1 MADAILQANT
11 NTKGS
16 GMVKG
21 TALDS
26 GNIVAISKA
35 GAGTRKLTVGIQE
48 QATNPCNTPTGTVGG
63 VFCAT
68 GGNNYIKGNQPSQ
81 GQPTATITNVA
92 ISTTGTLTTV
102 TITATNTFVAGQ
114 NVFFSGLTTATSL
127 NNLCGVVLA
136 AGLSS
141 SSFEATITGYTL
153 VTAGSAPDTGSAVV
167 SYNAATAALSQRADN

>member
-21 TALDS
+21 TSLDS
-26 GNIVAISKA
+26 GNILANGKA
-35 GAGTRKLTVGIQE
+35 GIGARKLTTGLQE

-63 VFCAT
+63 IFSAT
-68 GGNNYIKGNQPSQ
+68 GGNNYVKGGQPSQ
-81 GQPTATITNVA
+81 GQPTATITNVT

-102 TITATNTFVAGQ
+102 TISATNTFVAGQ
-114 NVFFSGLTTATSL
+114 TVVFSGLTTATSL
-127 NNLCGVVLA
+127 NYLCGVVLA

-153 VTAGSAPDTGSAVV
+153 VTAGSASDTGTATV
-167 SYNAATAALSQRADN
+167 SYSASTAGLSQKSNE